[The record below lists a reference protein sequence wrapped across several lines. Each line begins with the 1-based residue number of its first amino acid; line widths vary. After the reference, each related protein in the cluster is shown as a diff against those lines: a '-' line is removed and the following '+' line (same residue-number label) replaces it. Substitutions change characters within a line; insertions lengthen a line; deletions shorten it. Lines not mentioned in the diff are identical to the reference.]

1 MYLNEA
7 APDVRAERETSIRT
21 YAEEHPD
28 DSVEVLQ
35 MLEQFMDEAAVNSD
49 EA

>member
-7 APDVRAERETSIRT
+7 TPDVRAEREPSIRT

-28 DSVEVLQ
+28 DSVEVLR
-35 MLEQFMDEAAVNSD
+35 MLEQFMDEAPVNSD
-49 EA
+49 